1 VPYAE
6 EAMICVERPAAAI
19 EGGSFVSL
27 RMTTVYF
34 ATRLRI
40 GVLLK
45 IVEEV
50 GIKAFVAQDKP
61 AAHRNKEEGKEDGD
75 YD

>member
-1 VPYAE
+1 
-6 EAMICVERPAAAI
+6 
-19 EGGSFVSL
+19 
-27 RMTTVYF
+27 
-34 ATRLRI
+34 LRI